1 MSFLSEPKTNMQVY
15 LSHMPMTQAPLTI
28 QPKKLLD
35 VSLTGTTRNKKFTSR
50 TQFKIS
56 IHKGGSKEAC
66 CSQTI
71 CPFFLAVNTHDNSNK
86 LFPEVNS
93 ECQISSYL

>member
-1 MSFLSEPKTNMQVY
+1 MSFLSEPTTNMQVY
-15 LSHMPMTQAPLTI
+15 FSHMPMTQAPLTI

-50 TQFKIS
+50 TQFKTD

-66 CSQTI
+66 CCQTI
-71 CPFFLAVNTHDNSNK
+71 CKSLAANTDDNNSHKPFPKVNN
-86 LFPEVNS
+86 
-93 ECQISSYL
+93 

>member
-1 MSFLSEPKTNMQVY
+1 MSFLSEPTTNMQVY
-15 LSHMPMTQAPLTI
+15 FSHMPMTQAPLTI

-50 TQFKIS
+50 TQFEPD

-66 CSQTI
+66 CQTI
-71 CPFFLAVNTHDNSNK
+71 CKFLAVNTDDNSHK
-86 LFPEVNS
+86 PFPKVNN
-93 ECQISSYL
+93 